1 MERATHPVDAHP
13 VAAHGEA
20 HPAPVPRDPD
30 LPQVSDTTLIV
41 FAAAA
46 LIATL
51 AALLVLVD

>member
-1 MERATHPVDAHP
+1 MERATRPVEEHAQ
-13 VAAHGEA
+13 A

-30 LPQVSDTTLIV
+30 LPQVSDATLMI

-46 LIATL
+46 LIATA

>member
-1 MERATHPVDAHP
+1 MERATHPVEEHAQ
-13 VAAHGEA
+13 AG
-20 HPAPVPRDPD
+20 PAPLARDPD

-46 LIATL
+46 LIATA